1 MSEEQSKHQ
10 TNEEQKLISAE
21 IVVSKVLRIGVLVSG
36 LVILIGL
43 ILYLVAGESG
53 YPADTYPT
61 TLRGIIEGAGGLK
74 PAAVILLGLFLLILT
89 PVLRVGITI
98 LVFVKAKDY
107 LYVGITSLVFVILI
121 ISLLLGKA
129 G

>member
-1 MSEEQSKHQ
+1 MSEE
-10 TNEEQKLISAE
+10 TNNYVSEEKIISAE
-21 IVVSKVLRIGVLVSG
+21 IVVSKVLRIGVLISG
-36 LVILIGL
+36 IVILIGL
-43 ILYLVAGESG
+43 ILYLTAGDSG

-61 TLRGIIEGAGGLK
+61 TLMGILEGTGNLK
-74 PAAVILLGLFLLILT
+74 PAAVILFGLFLLILT

>member
-1 MSEEQSKHQ
+1 MSEEQVENQ
-10 TNEEQKLISAE
+10 MNEEKIISAE

-36 LVILIGL
+36 FVILLGL
-43 ILYLVAGESG
+43 ILYLAAGDSG

-61 TLRGIIEGAGGLK
+61 TLIGILQGTGSLK
-74 PAAVILLGLFLLILT
+74 PAAVILFGLFLLILT

-107 LYVGITSLVFVILI
+107 LYVGITSLVFIILI

>member
-1 MSEEQSKHQ
+1 M
-10 TNEEQKLISAE
+10 
-21 IVVSKVLRIGVLVSG
+21 LRIGVLVSG